1 MQQFERECFPPKA
14 SGQVARV
21 LNRFAVIAAAGEAA
35 TKMGITGWQDLPI
48 ACWVMKIKMAIFV
61 GNSGNEGTLLS
72 FISIC
77 SHVPHERTLIWDKYE
92 HTNLLIFNGL
102 KNLFPG
108 SRSSH
113 AKQPIEK

>member
-1 MQQFERECFPPKA
+1 
-14 SGQVARV
+14 
-21 LNRFAVIAAAGEAA
+21 
-35 TKMGITGWQDLPI
+35 
-48 ACWVMKIKMAIFV
+48 MKIKMAIFV
-61 GNSGNEGTLLS
+61 GNSGNMGTLLN

-92 HTNLLIFNGL
+92 HINLLIFSGL
-102 KNLFPG
+102 QKMFPG